1 MREEPSIAEWRII
14 LPKNHTKL
22 ASVLDCLNGIVVDSK
37 KVLIGDLILSLLDQ
51 LDDHLLMDYLLRQGE
66 LKDLFE
72 SLLNYTKEHESHQLA
87 GLFKLVLDCAED
99 KPSIAI
105 ITSIFQAI
113 GSSYNLAAL
122 DEIHLLN
129 VFQEILK
136 SSKGIEDKRI
146 LQQMY
151 LELLNRIQW
160 FDDSDAQL
168 LSKVISELLEYAVVV
183 EHIDQINE
191 MYMALAKKTSPGILI
206 EAAKPHMATYKL
218 STPILPKNCVF
229 YQERGDGS
237 IVVGIEVEKGMHDV
251 VFGDNSQVIYDQIG
265 YPKLLFWFSLKKG
278 KAIAFVA
285 AVKDT
290 IIKNDTQLFLFPY
303 SNVYVSGQICWSSL
317 KDLTIKEVR
326 QLEILPSLFLGATKN
341 TDLYR
346 NSENINLRD
355 LLITMQHHSFDDK
368 TLDPM
373 HKTVGSILNN

>member
-1 MREEPSIAEWRII
+1 MKEVPSIAEWRII
-14 LPKNHTKL
+14 LPKQYTKL
-22 ASVLDCLNGIVVDSK
+22 ASVHDCLNGIVVDSK

-72 SLLNYTKEHESHQLA
+72 SLLNDAKLNDSKHLA

-99 KPSIAI
+99 EPSIAI

-122 DEIHLLN
+122 DEKHLLN

-136 SSKGIEDKRI
+136 SSKGIEDKSI

-151 LELLNRIQW
+151 LELLGRIQL
-160 FDDSDAQL
+160 FDTPDAPL
-168 LSKVISELLEYAVVV
+168 LSKVISGLLEHALVV
-183 EHIDQINE
+183 EHTDQINE
-191 MYMALAKKTSPGILI
+191 MYKALAKKTSPGVLV
-206 EAAKPHMATYKL
+206 EAAIPHMSNYKL

-237 IVVGIEVEKGMHDV
+237 IVAGIEVEKGMHDI
-251 VFGDNSQVIYDQIG
+251 VFGDMSQVVYNQVG
-265 YPKLLFWFSLKKG
+265 YPKLLFWFSLNKG
-278 KAIAFVA
+278 KVYAYVA

-303 SNVYVSGQICWSSL
+303 SNVYASGQICWGSL
-317 KDLTIKEVR
+317 NELTIKEVR
-326 QLEILPSLFLGATKN
+326 QLESLPSLFLGATKN
-341 TDLYR
+341 NDLYR
-346 NSENINLRD
+346 NSSAINLRD
-355 LLITMQHHSFDDK
+355 LLITMQHQSFDDK

-373 HKTVGSILNN
+373 NKTVGSILNN